1 MFAVQ
6 EASASVRSISLAL
19 WRRVVRSTS
28 YVYAPKRFSRT
39 SRSGKLYDGCY
50 CQQRREARPTQRRSH
65 EQHKMEQNTL
75 LQPTLVVDTDQKS
88 WPG

>member
-28 YVYAPKRFSRT
+28 YVYNGSQTVQPHLA
-39 SRSGKLYDGCY
+39 
-50 CQQRREARPTQRRSH
+50 QWQ
-65 EQHKMEQNTL
+65 TL
-75 LQPTLVVDTDQKS
+75 
-88 WPG
+88 